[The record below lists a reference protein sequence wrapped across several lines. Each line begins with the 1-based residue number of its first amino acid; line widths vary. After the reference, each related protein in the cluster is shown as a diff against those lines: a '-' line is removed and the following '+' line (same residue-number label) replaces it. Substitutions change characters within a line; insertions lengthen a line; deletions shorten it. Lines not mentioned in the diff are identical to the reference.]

1 MSEIVNQD
9 GIKDVVLE
17 TQMKKAYLD
26 YSMSVIVSRALPD
39 VRDGLKPV
47 HRRILYGMQEL
58 GLAPDKPHRKSAR
71 LVGDV
76 MGKYHPHG
84 DSSIYEAIV
93 RLAQDFSTR
102 YPLADGQG
110 NFGSM
115 DGDSAAAM
123 RYTEVRMSKL
133 SLEMLRDLNKDTVDF
148 MPNFDE
154 ADLEPTV
161 LPARFPNLL
170 VNGSSGIAV
179 GMATNMAPHN
189 MNESING
196 VIEYIK
202 NEDISIE
209 ELMKTI
215 KGPDFPTG
223 AFIMGKAGIKE
234 AYETGRGKLKVRAR
248 AEIEP
253 IKNGKNQIVVTEVPY
268 QVNKA
273 NLMIKIVDL
282 VKEKKIEG
290 ISDIRDESNRNGV
303 RLVIELKRDA
313 NPNIVLNQLYQNTQ
327 LQITFGIINLAL
339 VNGVPKVL
347 NLKELI
353 KHYVDHQREVVTR
366 RTKFDLEKAE
376 ARVHIIEGLKL
387 AIDNIDEIITIVRS
401 YRTDEEIKAEFTKR
415 FGLTDLQGQA
425 ILDMRI
431 KRLSGLQVEKLEEEY
446 QELLVLIKKLREIL
460 ENREILDATIIEEM
474 EEIRDKHGDLRRT
487 VILPDQGDLDLEDMI
502 AEEDVVITLT
512 NSGYIKRMPEGTYKP
527 QNRGGQGISAM
538 SKKEDDFVTELFIT
552 STLDTLLFFTNTGR
566 VFKLRAYEVPSVGRS
581 AKGTAIV
588 NLLELEE
595 GESIASVIPVS
606 SVKEGDFLSL
616 MTKDGYVKRTSFTEY
631 ENIRKGGIIAM
642 GLREG
647 DTVVGSR
654 QTDGSKDLMAITK
667 KGMCI
672 RFPEESIREMGRT
685 AMGVLGIRL
694 EDGDEVVSF
703 VLADDEKTLAI
714 FSSKG
719 YGKRTKM
726 EAYNS
731 QKRAGKGM
739 TTYKVKEKTGHVVS
753 AKVLDSNDQ
762 VMMITESGT
771 IIRLLADS
779 ISLMGRATSGVK
791 LMNIKDSQIVAVAG
805 YIGEE

>member
-1 MSEIVNQD
+1 MSQFENES
-9 GIKDVVLE
+9 GIKEVILE
-17 TQMKKAYLD
+17 DQMKKAYLD
-26 YSMSVIVSRALPD
+26 YSMSVIVARALPD

-47 HRRILYGMQEL
+47 HRRILYGMQQL
-58 GLAPDKPHRKSAR
+58 SLSPDKPHRKSAR

-84 DSSIYEAIV
+84 DFSIYDAVV
-93 RLAQDFSTR
+93 RLAQDFSIR

-123 RYTEVRMSKL
+123 RYTEIRMTKL
-133 SLEMLRDLNKDTVDF
+133 SLEMLRDINKDTVDF

-154 ADLEPTV
+154 GDIEPTV
-161 LPARFPNLL
+161 LPARFPNLI

-189 MNESING
+189 MNETING
-196 VIEYIK
+196 VIEYMR
-202 NEDISIE
+202 NEEITIE

-253 IKNGKNQIVVTEVPY
+253 VKNRNQIVITEVPY
-268 QVNKA
+268 QVNKS
-273 NLMIKIVDL
+273 NVIIKIVDL
-282 VKEKKIEG
+282 VKEKKIDG
-290 ISDIRDESNRNGV
+290 ISDIRDESNRKGV

-313 NPNIVLNQLYQNTQ
+313 NPNVVLNQLYQNTQ

-353 KHYVDHQREVVTR
+353 KYYVDHQRQVVTR

-376 ARVHIIEGLKL
+376 ARVHIIEGLKT
-387 AIDNIDEIITIVRS
+387 AIDNIDEIIAIVRN
-401 YRTDEEIKAEFTKR
+401 YRTDDEIKAEFTKR
-415 FGLTDLQGQA
+415 FGLTDIQGQA

-446 QELLVLIKKLREIL
+446 QELLLLIKKLKEIL
-460 ENREILDATIIEEM
+460 ENKEVLDANIISEM
-474 EEIRDKHGDLRRT
+474 EEIRDSFGDLRRT
-487 VILPDQGDLDLEDMI
+487 VILPDEGDLELEDMI
-502 AEEDVVITLT
+502 TEEDVVITLT

-527 QNRGGQGISAM
+527 QHRGGQGISAM

-552 STLDTLLFFTNTGR
+552 STLDTILFFTNTGR
-566 VFKLRAYEVPSVGRS
+566 VFKLRAYDIPSVGRN

-595 GESIASVIPVS
+595 GEKIASIIPVS
-606 SVKEGDFLSL
+606 SVKDGDYLTL
-616 MTKDGYVKRTSFTEY
+616 MTKEGYVKRTSFEEY
-631 ENIRKGGIIAM
+631 KNIRKGGIIAV
-642 GLREG
+642 GLRPG
-647 DTVVGSR
+647 DTVIGSR

-667 KGMCI
+667 NGMCI
-672 RFPEESIREMGRT
+672 RFSEDSVREMGRT
-685 AMGVLGIRL
+685 SMGVIGIRL

-703 VLADDEKTLAI
+703 VIAEDEKSLAI
-714 FSSKG
+714 FSSNG
-719 YGKRTKM
+719 FGKRTIMNTYKVQ
-726 EAYNS
+726 N
-731 QKRAGKGM
+731 RAGKGLI
-739 TTYKVKEKTGHVVS
+739 TYKVKNKTGKVVA
-753 AKVLDSNDQ
+753 AKVLDKNDQ

-791 LMNIKDSQIVAVAG
+791 LMNIKESKIVAVAG
-805 YIGEE
+805 YVGEE